1 MQLKF
6 GSVVKSYLSSA
17 FSALTS
23 VALFPGL
30 LIGRPTILLASLIK
44 EEVDVGTFS
53 CESVP
58 TLISSIESGPAVP
71 GASERIFTVK
81 PRILTSHYFVSVQ
94 CHHDLHRVKTL

>member
-1 MQLKF
+1 M
-6 GSVVKSYLSSA
+6 SSA

-30 LIGRPTILLASLIK
+30 LIGRPTILLASFIK

-71 GASERIFTVK
+71 GASKRIISQLDHPTQYIV
-81 PRILTSHYFVSVQ
+81 PVHYR
-94 CHHDLHRVKTL
+94 HDL

>member
-1 MQLKF
+1 MQFKI
-6 GSVVKSYLSSA
+6 GSVVNSKSYLSSA

-30 LIGRPTILLASLIK
+30 LIGRPTILLASFIK

-71 GASERIFTVK
+71 GASERIVSYEFIQTASVYDAVTV
-81 PRILTSHYFVSVQ
+81 
-94 CHHDLHRVKTL
+94 

>member
-1 MQLKF
+1 MN
-6 GSVVKSYLSSA
+6 SKSYLSSA

-71 GASERIFTVK
+71 GASERI
-81 PRILTSHYFVSVQ
+81 VSYELIQ
-94 CHHDLHRVKTL
+94 MFCETL